1 MSEEGREGR
10 PRQHCRSCGA
20 ASWPGDAFCASCGER
35 LGKAGRDRDDSY
47 AAFAPVSESGARGG
61 GSRPAHEGRG
71 GGGFGCSA
79 VAMGVLVVGFFVL
92 IAVANGLDEG
102 GGWVVVVFGVPVL
115 VLSAVFLVV
124 WHWAIG
130 EMDRRNKAE
139 RDRQEREDYLRELQ
153 IRDREERR

>member
-1 MSEEGREGR
+1 MLTGEDRAASRCGECGNALQEGDRF
-10 PRQHCRSCGA
+10 CRLCGA
-20 ASWPGDAFCASCGER
+20 PVPPPSNRAGQGR
-35 LGKAGRDRDDSY
+35 LSHGAAPQGRGPVDN
-47 AAFAPVSESGARGG
+47 AAHRGG
-61 GSRPAHEGRG
+61 GY
-71 GGGFGCSA
+71 GCSA

-153 IRDREERR
+153 IRDHEGRR

>member
-1 MSEEGREGR
+1 MSGERDTEQLRRRCEN
-10 PRQHCRSCGA
+10 CRAEVGL
-20 ASWPGDAFCASCGER
+20 GDAFCASCGER
-35 LGKAGRDRDDSY
+35 LGEAGRDRDDPY

-61 GSRPAHEGRG
+61 GGRPAPEGRG
-71 GGGFGCSA
+71 GRGYGCSA
-79 VAMGVLVVGFFVL
+79 VAMGALVVGFLVL
-92 IAVANGLDEG
+92 FAVANGLDEG

-153 IRDREERR
+153 IRDHEGRR